1 MVYPTFF
8 NLSLNLAIKSSWSEP
23 QSAPNLV
30 FVDCIELLHFG
41 CKANNQSD
49 LGIDHL
55 VMFMCRVFSCVVGR
69 GCLLWPVHS
78 LGKTLLPLPSS
89 FCTPRPNLPVTP
101 GVSGVCSVMS
111 DSLWPH
117 GQAPLFSKIPGRN
130 MGVGC
135 YFMLQGIF
143 SIQGWKLCLLCLLTG
158 MWILTPGAIWW
169 ATSDPKVSPLC
180 EYSDLQELYPPDHA
194 NLTTQAQISP
204 SLYSITQPWFTFVW
218 FSPTF
223 PNN

>member
-1 MVYPTFF
+1 
-8 NLSLNLAIKSSWSEP
+8 
-23 QSAPNLV
+23 
-30 FVDCIELLHFG
+30 
-41 CKANNQSD
+41 
-49 LGIDHL
+49 
-55 VMFMCRVFSCVVGR
+55 MCRVFSCVVGR

-78 LGKTLLPLPSS
+78 LGKTLLPFALFILHSKAKFACYS
-89 FCTPRPNLPVTP
+89 RCFWCVLCHVRFF
-101 GVSGVCSVMS
+101 VS
-111 DSLWPH
+111 H

-143 SIQGWKLCLLCLLTG
+143 SIQGWNLCLLCLLTG

-169 ATSDPKVSPLC
+169 AASDPKVSPLC
-180 EYSDLQELYPPDHA
+180 EHSDLQELYPPDHA